1 MDYCD
6 AINEVLDRAGNIK
19 LPGHRLDVVTVAK
32 REFAKRGCCDSKFID
47 PIERMVRECIRD
59 WTIIEKRE
67 IWESTETGA
76 QSDVSFDDYTSD
88 SIDMDLEGE
97 LMYYLIEQLSPH
109 TDDDRT
115 DKDEYDPCA

>member
-47 PIERMVRECIRD
+47 PIERMVRERIRD
-59 WTIIEKRE
+59 WTIIQKRE
-67 IWESTETGA
+67 IWESTGTGA
-76 QSDVSFDDYTSD
+76 QSDASFDNYTSD

-97 LMYYLIEQLSPH
+97 LMYHLIEQLSPQ

-115 DKDEYDPCA
+115 DKDEHDPCA